1 MYKWAKQTRGW
12 NEDFWSNILF
22 NWPQII
28 PLTTTF
34 PIIQKSEHNASQLN
48 GFYMMGIFTSSR
60 SEVFCKKGI
69 ITCFVKFTGHR
80 PATLLKKRLWH
91 SCFPVNYAKFLR
103 TPFLTEHLRWLLLT
117 LQSQQGSFLRCQF
130 FYSFIEYWGIW
141 NV

>member
-91 SCFPVNYAKFLR
+91 SCFPVNFAKFFR
-103 TPFLTEHLRWLLLT
+103 TPFFKNTSGGCLWILVINRLKICHYFNNHEHCR
-117 LQSQQGSFLRCQF
+117 
-130 FYSFIEYWGIW
+130 I
-141 NV
+141 